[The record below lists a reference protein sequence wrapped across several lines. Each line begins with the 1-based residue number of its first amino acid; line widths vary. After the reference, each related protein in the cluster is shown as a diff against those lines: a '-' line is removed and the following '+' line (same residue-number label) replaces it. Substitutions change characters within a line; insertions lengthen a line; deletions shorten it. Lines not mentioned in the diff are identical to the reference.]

1 MLVGSNVFF
10 KDIKGFNSKDIDIL
24 ELVDN
29 PTDFKYLRQF
39 RFKDKCV
46 FQWKRMT
53 PEKFIEVTLQNNTPM
68 EVGKFLV
75 PEFIKEVGI
84 TIDHLKQLSS
94 LIERLDDQHKYE
106 KVIYDSYIANNDFT
120 LTDEQLNDAYNTYLK
135 YR

>member
-1 MLVGSNVFF
+1 
-10 KDIKGFNSKDIDIL
+10 
-24 ELVDN
+24 
-29 PTDFKYLRQF
+29 
-39 RFKDKCV
+39 
-46 FQWKRMT
+46 
-53 PEKFIEVTLQNNTPM
+53 M